1 MIVDIIGGL
10 GNQLFCYAFARALKE
25 RSGAE
30 VRLNVS
36 HYATNDR
43 ITEPHRL
50 YAHAT
55 QPSIRRLELAHFAP
69 SLPMLWDFEPKAY
82 FKAQDSLYT
91 ARKLLAQLLPRKYR
105 KHPFKHR
112 YTDDS
117 PLESLLQ
124 SSASLDPR
132 SYFQGYF
139 QNPAYFR
146 SIAPILRTELTL
158 QAPLPPSN
166 IAFLE
171 SIRAQKESCFVHIR
185 RGDYLASANSYFLK
199 LGKPYY
205 ERAFEILKTRK
216 PQAHLFIFSNDMP
229 WCRQHFTQGQ
239 TQGDISSDR
248 ISTLGLPFSF
258 VEGND
263 EGAASFELELMRA
276 CKNGVSANS
285 SLSWWAGYLA
295 AREDSLIITPARATS
310 LDNEHSPFI
319 HQAPTLGKGA
329 QWLAIPP
336 L

>member
-30 VRLNVS
+30 VLLNVS
-36 HYATNDR
+36 HYAANDR

-55 QPSIRRLELAHFAP
+55 QPSIRRLELTHFSP

-91 ARKLLAQLLPRKYR
+91 ARKLLFQLLPRKYR

-139 QNPAYFR
+139 QNPAFFA
-146 SIAPILRTELTL
+146 SIAPILRAELSL
-158 QAPLPPSN
+158 QTPLNQTNAALS
-166 IAFLE
+166 E
-171 SIRAQKESCFVHIR
+171 SIRAQQESCFVHIR
-185 RGDYLASANSYFLK
+185 RGDYLASANEFFLK

-205 ERAFEILKTRK
+205 ERAFKILKTCK

-229 WCRQHFTQGQ
+229 WCKQHFTQGQ
-239 TQGDISSDR
+239 TNDER

-258 VEGND
+258 IEGND
-263 EGAASFELELMRA
+263 ESAASFELELMRA
-276 CKNGVSANS
+276 CKNGISANS

-295 AREDSLIITPARATS
+295 AREDSLIITPTHATS

-319 HQAPTLGKGA
+319 HQALTHCKDA